1 MKILG
6 IKKQN
11 NKYKIKLE
19 NEVIETYDE
28 IIIKNNI
35 LYKKEIDDNLKK
47 IIEEENKYYE
57 TYNEIVKFI
66 NKKIRSEKEIK
77 DIMNKKQIDD
87 ANQEKITK
95 KLKELNLINDNIYA
109 KAFIHDRIQFSNDG
123 INKIKKELINNEIDE
138 TIIDEELDKIDKE
151 ELKEKLKKLINKK
164 LNTNTKYSTKLIKQK
179 ILNNLINLG
188 YNREDINE
196 ILDKKAMNNNEIL
209 KKEYEKLFNKYN
221 KKYEEEKLKYII
233 KQKLY
238 QKGFQIEEINEIIK

>member
-151 ELKEKLKKLINKK
+151 ELKEKLKKLIYKK

-179 ILNNLINLG
+179 ILNHFINLG